1 MSERGAAVP
10 RSPTMN
16 EDMNDTDKRFYQQS
30 DRRSQ
35 GHQQQEAR
43 KQASY

>member
-1 MSERGAAVP
+1 MSEAPRPVP
-10 RSPTMN
+10 RSPTMH

-30 DRRSQ
+30 DMRSQ